1 MKIPAEVD
9 ALVGQTVAFKID
21 VTHYVLKYNIH
32 KYGILKL
39 TVDPNVISQLQDKQS
54 SSQLSQSSDGLMDYG
69 VKGSQNTTPV
79 SNMASTVSPVALDVT
94 DTPASMLVKDG
105 VKRNLVEV
113 YDVEEDSHMSATK
126 VHKSGEVKDANS
138 AEKMNI
144 INPKIEK

>member
-1 MKIPAEVD
+1 MKILAEVN

-21 VTHYVLKYNIH
+21 VTSYVLKYNIH

-39 TVDPNVISQLQDKQS
+39 TVDPNVISQLQDNQS
-54 SSQLSQSSDGLMDYG
+54 SSQISS
-69 VKGSQNTTPV
+69 SQNC
-79 SNMASTVSPVALDVT
+79 SMNIGASEFQSKS
-94 DTPASMLVKDG
+94 SMDD

-138 AEKMNI
+138 AEKMKLI
-144 INPKIEK
+144 IPKLEK